1 MTESR
6 EELPYAIQ
14 RKYVSIFPKGPNC
27 QGESRLTE
35 MHSLRQFLLKKNNWD
50 PQTYQAN
57 DIRNSCVIRRN
68 SIIQRGAS
76 WIRKMEN

>member
-35 MHSLRQFLLKKNNWD
+35 MHSLRQFLLKTKQLG
-50 PQTYQAN
+50 PT
-57 DIRNSCVIRRN
+57 DIS
-68 SIIQRGAS
+68 SQ
-76 WIRKMEN
+76 